1 MQCSDVCQDRY
12 RLCDNI
18 YTLQP
23 ILQVKN
29 CRSKINVEKDTTN

>member
-1 MQCSDVCQDRY
+1 MQHMFAKTDIGYVIR
-12 RLCDNI
+12 
-18 YTLQP
+18 LQP

>member
-1 MQCSDVCQDRY
+1 MQHMFAKTDIGYVI
-12 RLCDNI
+12 I

>member
-1 MQCSDVCQDRY
+1 MQHMFAKTDIGYV
-12 RLCDNI
+12 I

-23 ILQVKN
+23 ILPVKN